1 MVKSFKCMA
10 AQLLNLFCLNPTP
23 MTDRQT
29 RDRQKWA
36 KLVKAVLVG
45 SVELWKKISLEGM
58 AGLLEIGSNS
68 GQSFGSRYR
77 LSQWFRELPTSFP
90 SSFGHS
96 GSSKK
101 DLGSIVV
108 QNHAMPHPR
117 WSVVIEP
124 PKGG

>member
-1 MVKSFKCMA
+1 MA

-45 SVELWKKISLEGM
+45 SVELWRKISLEGM

-68 GQSFGSRYR
+68 GQSLGSRYR
-77 LSQWFRELPTSFP
+77 LRVLLHQWFCELPASFP
-90 SSFGHS
+90 SSLAILEAA
-96 GSSKK
+96 KT
-101 DLGSIVV
+101 DLGSIAVLD
-108 QNHAMPHPR
+108 HAMPHPR
-117 WSVVIEP
+117 WSVAIKL

>member
-45 SVELWKKISLEGM
+45 SVELWMKIFVRMDGRT
-58 AGLLEIGSNS
+58 AGNRFQL
-68 GQSFGSRYR
+68 RTVAR
-77 LSQWFRELPTSFP
+77 
-90 SSFGHS
+90 
-96 GSSKK
+96 
-101 DLGSIVV
+101 V
-108 QNHAMPHPR
+108 AMSAHCLVT
-117 WSVVIEP
+117 SVVL
-124 PKGG
+124 